1 MDYIHTELIEKN
13 RVWKLYKVNLSQLGG
28 PILRS
33 FYAGTNSDILQNYHL
48 AFKFCVTD
56 VYFKV
61 FPATKHLTIRY
72 IFKEIF
78 ENGAV
83 RVDDLESS
91 FDYNQ
96 HWNQKF
102 FDSTE
107 FDICWSEVCRLIYAN
122 LDNRSYRSI
131 YKDNCIKEYEKR
143 FDKILVEKLTAEH
156 NTVDVIN
163 YSMDLDMVTTVSMV
177 PMSVPKYLNYYK
189 EQLANGKANYT
200 AAQLEV
206 YEKFLLQEFSYAAAI
221 MQDNNKFGLV
231 SDFKPAL
238 TIQSF
243 EFFVYQMKFV
253 HTHAEDFNA
262 SKKLIQKLDKAIV
275 DLTKTQ
281 YGADVFDLK
290 KDK

>member
-33 FYAGTNSDILQNYHL
+33 FYAGTNSDILQNHHL
-48 AFKFCVTD
+48 AYKFSVTD

-61 FPATKHLTIRY
+61 FPSTKHLTVRY
-72 IFKEIF
+72 IFKEIY
-78 ENGAV
+78 EDGAV
-83 RVDDLESS
+83 RVDDLESC

-96 HWNQKF
+96 HWKQNF

-107 FDICWSEVCRLIYAN
+107 FDICWSEIVRLIYAD
-122 LDNRSYRSI
+122 LGHCTHKSY
-131 YKDNCIKEYEKR
+131 YKDNHIKDYEMR
-143 FDKILVEKLTAEH
+143 FGKILSEKLTAEH
-156 NTVDVIN
+156 NTVDAIN
-163 YSMDLDMVTTVSMV
+163 YSMDLDMVTSISMV

-189 EQLANGKANYT
+189 EQLANDKADYT
-200 AAQLEV
+200 AAQLDV
-206 YEKFLLQEFSYAAAI
+206 YEKFLLQEFSYATAI
-221 MQDNNKFGLV
+221 MQDNNKFDLV

-238 TIQSF
+238 SIQSF
-243 EFFVYQMKFV
+243 EFFVYQMKCV

-262 SKKLIQKLDKAIV
+262 SKKLIQKFDKSIV

-281 YGADVFDLK
+281 YGADVFAIK

>member
-33 FYAGTNSDILQNYHL
+33 FYAGTNSDILQNHHL
-48 AFKFCVTD
+48 AFKFSVTD

-61 FPATKHLTIRY
+61 FPATKHLTVRY

-78 ENGAV
+78 EDGAV

-107 FDICWSEVCRLIYAN
+107 FDICWSEVTRLIYADLGHCTHKSN
-122 LDNRSYRSI
+122 
-131 YKDNCIKEYEKR
+131 YKTNCIVDYENR
-143 FDKILVEKLTAEH
+143 FGKILVEKLTTEH
-156 NTVDVIN
+156 NTVDAIN
-163 YSMDLDMVTTVSMV
+163 YSMDLDMVTTISMV

-189 EQLANGKANYT
+189 EQLANDKADYT
-200 AAQLEV
+200 AEQLEV

-221 MQDNNKFGLV
+221 MQDNNKFDLV

-238 TIQSF
+238 SIQSF
-243 EFFVYQMKFV
+243 EFFVYQMKYV
-253 HTHAEDFNA
+253 HTHVEDFNA
-262 SKKLIQKLDKAIV
+262 SKALIQKLDKAIV

-281 YGADVFDLK
+281 YGADVFAIK

>member
-13 RVWKLYKVNLSQLGG
+13 RVWKLYKANLSQLGG
-28 PILRS
+28 PIVRS
-33 FYAGTNSDILQNYHL
+33 FYAGTNSDILQNHHL
-48 AFKFCVTD
+48 AYKFSVTD

-61 FPATKHLTIRY
+61 FPATKHLTVRY

-78 ENGAV
+78 EDGAV

-107 FDICWSEVCRLIYAN
+107 FDICWSEVTRLIYAD
-122 LDNRSYRSI
+122 LGHCTYKSY
-131 YKDNCIKEYEKR
+131 YKDNRIKDYESR
-143 FDKILVEKLTAEH
+143 FGKILSEKLTAEH
-156 NTVDVIN
+156 NTVDAIN
-163 YSMDLDMVTTVSMV
+163 YSMDLDMVTSISMV

-189 EQLANGKANYT
+189 EQLANDKADYT
-200 AAQLEV
+200 AEQLEV

-221 MQDNNKFGLV
+221 MQDNNKFDLI

-238 TIQSF
+238 SIQSF
-243 EFFVYQMKFV
+243 EFFVYQMKYV

-262 SKKLIQKLDKAIV
+262 SKALIQKLDKAIV

-281 YGADVFDLK
+281 YGADVFAIK

>member
-13 RVWKLYKVNLSQLGG
+13 RVWKLYKANLSQLGG
-28 PILRS
+28 PIVRS
-33 FYAGTNSDILQNYHL
+33 FYAGTNSDILQNHHL
-48 AFKFCVTD
+48 AYKFSVTD

-61 FPATKHLTIRY
+61 FPATKHLTVRY
-72 IFKEIF
+72 IFKEIY
-78 ENGAV
+78 EDGAV
-83 RVDDLESS
+83 RVDDLESC

-96 HWNQKF
+96 HWKQNF

-107 FDICWSEVCRLIYAN
+107 FDICWSEVTRLIYAD
-122 LDNRSYRSI
+122 LGHCTYKSC
-131 YKDNCIKEYEKR
+131 YKDNHIKDYEMR
-143 FDKILVEKLTAEH
+143 FGKILSEKLTAEH
-156 NTVDVIN
+156 NTVDAIN
-163 YSMDLDMVTTVSMV
+163 YSMDLDMVTSISMV

-189 EQLANGKANYT
+189 EQLANDKADYT
-200 AAQLEV
+200 AAQLDV

-221 MQDNNKFGLV
+221 MQDNNKFDLV

-243 EFFVYQMKFV
+243 EFFVYQMKCV
-253 HTHAEDFNA
+253 RTHAEDFNA
-262 SKKLIQKLDKAIV
+262 SKELIQKFDKSIV
-275 DLTKTQ
+275 DLSKTQ

>member
-33 FYAGTNSDILQNYHL
+33 FYAGTNSDILQNHHL
-48 AFKFCVTD
+48 AYKFSVAD

-61 FPATKHLTIRY
+61 FPATKHLTIKY
-72 IFKEIF
+72 TFKEIY
-78 ENGAV
+78 EDDAV
-83 RVDDLESS
+83 RVDDLDSS
-91 FDYNQ
+91 FDYRQ
-96 HWNQKF
+96 HWSQKF
-102 FDSTE
+102 FDSSE
-107 FDICWSEVCRLIYAN
+107 FDICWSEVARLIYADLEHCERKSN
-122 LDNRSYRSI
+122 YRA
-131 YKDNCIKEYEKR
+131 NCIADYENR
-143 FDKILVEKLTAEH
+143 FDKILIEKLTAEH
-156 NTVDVIN
+156 NAVDVIN
-163 YSMDLDMVTTVSMV
+163 YSMDLDMVTTISLV

-189 EQLANGKANYT
+189 EQLANGKADYT
-200 AAQLEV
+200 ATQLEV

-221 MQDNNKFGLV
+221 MQDNNKFDLV

-243 EFFVYQMKFV
+243 EFFVYQMKCV

-262 SKKLIQKLDKAIV
+262 SKELIQKFDKSIV

-290 KDK
+290 QDK

>member
-28 PILRS
+28 PIVRS

-48 AFKFCVTD
+48 AFKFSVTD

-61 FPATKHLTIRY
+61 FPATKHLTVRY
-72 IFKEIF
+72 IFKEIY
-78 ENGAV
+78 EDGAV
-83 RVDDLESS
+83 RVEDLETW

-96 HWNQKF
+96 HWSQNF

-107 FDICWSEVCRLIYAN
+107 FDICWSEVARLIYAD
-122 LDNRSYRSI
+122 LGHCTHKSY
-131 YKDNCIKEYEKR
+131 YKDNHVKDYETR
-143 FDKILVEKLTAEH
+143 FGKILAEKLTSEH
-156 NTVDVIN
+156 NTVDAVN
-163 YSMDLDMVTTVSMV
+163 YSMDLDMVTTISMV

-189 EQLANGKANYT
+189 EQLANNKADYT

-221 MQDNNKFGLV
+221 MQDNNKFDLV

-238 TIQSF
+238 SIQSF
-243 EFFVYQMKFV
+243 EFFVYQMKYV

-262 SKKLIQKLDKAIV
+262 SKALIQKLDKAIV

-281 YGADVFDLK
+281 YGADVFAIK

>member
-33 FYAGTNSDILQNYHL
+33 FYAGIDSDILQNHHL
-48 AFKFCVTD
+48 AYKFSVTD

-72 IFKEIF
+72 IFKEIY
-78 ENGAV
+78 EDGTV
-83 RVDDLESS
+83 RVEDLESC

-96 HWNQKF
+96 HWKQNF

-107 FDICWSEVCRLIYAN
+107 FDICWSEVTRLIYAD
-122 LDNRSYRSI
+122 LGHCTYKSY
-131 YKDNCIKEYEKR
+131 YKDNHIKDYEMR
-143 FDKILVEKLTAEH
+143 FGKILSEKLTAEH
-156 NTVDVIN
+156 NTVDAIN
-163 YSMDLDMVTTVSMV
+163 YSMDLDMVTSISMV

-189 EQLANGKANYT
+189 EQLANDKADYT

-221 MQDNNKFGLV
+221 MQDNNKFDLI

-238 TIQSF
+238 SIQSF
-243 EFFVYQMKFV
+243 EFFVYQMKYV

-262 SKKLIQKLDKAIV
+262 SKELIQKLDKAIV

-281 YGADVFDLK
+281 YGADVFAIK

>member
-33 FYAGTNSDILQNYHL
+33 FYAGTDSDILQNHHL
-48 AFKFCVTD
+48 AYKFSVTD

-61 FPATKHLTIRY
+61 FPATKYLTVRY
-72 IFKEIF
+72 IFKEIY
-78 ENGAV
+78 EDGAV
-83 RVDDLESS
+83 RVDDLESW
-91 FDYNQ
+91 FDYDQ
-96 HWNQKF
+96 HWKQNF

-107 FDICWSEVCRLIYAN
+107 FDICWSEVARLIYAD
-122 LDNRSYRSI
+122 LGHCTHKSY
-131 YKDNCIKEYEKR
+131 YKDNHIKDYEMR
-143 FDKILVEKLTAEH
+143 FGKILSEKLTAEH
-156 NTVDVIN
+156 NTVDAIN
-163 YSMDLDMVTTVSMV
+163 YSMDLDMVTSISMV

-189 EQLANGKANYT
+189 EQLANDKADYT

-206 YEKFLLQEFSYAAAI
+206 YEKFLLQEFSYAAAV
-221 MQDNNKFGLV
+221 MQDNNKFDLV

-243 EFFVYQMKFV
+243 EFFVYQMKYV

-262 SKKLIQKLDKAIV
+262 SKALIQKLDKAIV

-281 YGADVFDLK
+281 YGADVFAIK

>member
-1 MDYIHTELIEKN
+1 MNYIHTELIEKN

-33 FYAGTNSDILQNYHL
+33 FYAGANSDILYNHHL
-48 AFKFCVTD
+48 AFKFSVTD

-61 FPATKHLTIRY
+61 FPATKHLTVRY
-72 IFKEIF
+72 IFKEIY
-78 ENGAV
+78 EDGAV
-83 RVDDLESS
+83 RVEDLESS

-96 HWNQKF
+96 PWSQKF

-107 FDICWSEVCRLIYAN
+107 FNICWSEVTRLIYADLGHCTHKSN
-122 LDNRSYRSI
+122 YKTNRTA
-131 YKDNCIKEYEKR
+131 DYEKC
-143 FDKILVEKLTAEH
+143 FDKILSQKLTAEH

-163 YSMDLDMVTTVSMV
+163 YSMDLDMVTSISMV
-177 PMSVPKYLNYYK
+177 PMSIPKYLNYYK
-189 EQLANGKANYT
+189 EQLANGKADYT
-200 AAQLEV
+200 AAQLDV
-206 YEKFLLQEFSYAAAI
+206 YEKFLLQEFSYAAAV
-221 MQDNNKFGLV
+221 MQDNNKFDLV

-243 EFFVYQMKFV
+243 EFFVYQMKYV

-262 SKKLIQKLDKAIV
+262 SKELIQKFDKSIV
-275 DLTKTQ
+275 DLTKAQ